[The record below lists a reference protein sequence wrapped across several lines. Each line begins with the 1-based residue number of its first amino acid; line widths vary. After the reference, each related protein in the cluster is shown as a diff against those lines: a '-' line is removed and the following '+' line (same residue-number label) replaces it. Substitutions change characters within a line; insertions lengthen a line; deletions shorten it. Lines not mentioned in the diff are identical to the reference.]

1 MLNIFRKRRKDRK
14 EDLRKLLGD
23 YELPS
28 FPAVVMNVLT
38 ALRDPDFSINQIAA
52 QLETDPGLHVKVLK
66 TVNSAAFGL
75 STKVKNLHHAV
86 ALLGRS
92 RLETIVLSQAVN
104 KILPKLELSF
114 FSIRNFWLSSARRA
128 SLARVLAHRLHPATQ
143 VEAFTAGLLEDM
155 ALPILVTVKP
165 KEYEKILGRWNAD
178 READLVEL
186 EREELGFD
194 HAAAG
199 AMIAEEWHLPDY
211 LITTISVHHEDDPEI
226 QLEPAVELVSRIR
239 GDSREDAVEILVPL
253 CGEKYGISEETV
265 TEMVDTAFKDAEELS
280 QMLR

>member
-1 MLNIFRKRRKDRK
+1 MLNIFRKRGKDPK
-14 EDLRKLLGD
+14 DELRKLLGD

-38 ALRDPDFSINQIAA
+38 ALRDPDFSVNRIAA
-52 QLETDPGLHVKVLK
+52 QLEADPGLHVKVLK

-104 KILPKLELSF
+104 RMLPKPELPF
-114 FSIRNFWLSSARRA
+114 FSMRDFWLSSARRA

-165 KEYEKILGRWNAD
+165 KEYEKILGRWNTD

-186 EREELGFD
+186 EREEVGFD
-194 HAAAG
+194 HAVAG

-211 LITTISVHHEDDPEI
+211 LIAAISAHHKYNPEI
-226 QLEPAVELVSRIR
+226 QLEPAVELASRIR
-239 GDSREDAVEILVPL
+239 CDSREDAVKVLAPL
-253 CGEKYGISEETV
+253 CGEKYGIPEETV
-265 TEMVDTAFKDAEELS
+265 AELVDTAFEDAEELS
-280 QMLR
+280 HMLR